1 MQVNA
6 PSTFAVCTS
15 LVKLIVHDG
24 LIPKDLREA
33 RTRATI
39 DLLHRVLKRS
49 GAKPVPKAAE
59 LTWPASDT
67 LASIGSSASRVYPRL
82 VKLPSNQPRRLHYR
96 RRVRLLLQRMCKS
109 ELEIWISGMEI

>member
-1 MQVNA
+1 M
-6 PSTFAVCTS
+6 
-15 LVKLIVHDG
+15 KLIVHDG

-39 DLLHRVLKRS
+39 DLLHRLLRRS

-67 LASIGSSASRVYPRL
+67 LGLASIGSSASRVYPRL
-82 VKLPSNQPRRLHYR
+82 AKLPNQPRRLHYR
-96 RRVRLLLQRMCKS
+96 RRVRLLLQQMCKS
-109 ELEIWISGMEI
+109 ELEIWISELEI